1 MVAMTLVHR
10 VLYPRP
16 ILSLDEY
23 ITRKG
28 GEGIAT
34 ALEMDPAAIIDRVLA
49 SGLRGRGG
57 AGFPTGLKWQTV
69 AANRS
74 TDAPST
80 VIVNAAEG
88 EPGTF
93 KDRTILR
100 RNPYLVVEGALIAAR
115 AVGADMVIFGL
126 KQAFV
131 GEVERLRD
139 AIEEAEDTGWSTG
152 VDLRVFEGPDEYLY
166 GEESALL
173 EAIDGGWPFPRIV
186 PTFRRGVY
194 AGGATD
200 VAEGPALVNNTE
212 TLANVSRIMSR
223 GAEWFRSL
231 GTPDSPG
238 TIVCTV
244 TGDTRFHGVGEVQ
257 MGTPL
262 WEVIELIGGGPRRG
276 RVIKAVMAGTANA
289 IISGSQLDAPVSYE
303 GLRAIGSGLGS
314 AGFIVFDDSTDMAA
328 VAAGVSRFLA
338 VESCGQ
344 CEPCKLDGATLSA
357 LLAKVSG
364 SDAKN
369 HDVATIRH
377 RITTVA
383 DRSRCFLATQQQ
395 TILSSI
401 LDQFDDEVQAHVS
414 GVAAPAE
421 PVLIAELLDI
431 RGQVAIQDEKF
442 RHKQL
447 DWTYNDRDSGT
458 TPVDFYRKAR
468 PPWLE

>member
-1 MVAMTLVHR
+1 MTLVHR
-10 VLYPRP
+10 VLYPRA

-28 GEGIAT
+28 GEGIAV
-34 ALEMDPAAIIDRVLA
+34 AHEMEPAAIIDRVLA

-74 TDAPST
+74 TLGPST

-100 RNPYLVVEGALIAAR
+100 RNPYLVIEGALIAAR
-115 AVGADMVIFGL
+115 AVDADMVIFGL
-126 KQAFV
+126 KRAFV

-139 AIEEAEDTGWSTG
+139 AIDEAEDSGWSKG
-152 VDLRVFEGPDEYLY
+152 VELRVFEGPDEYLY

-173 EAIDGGWPFPRIV
+173 EAIDGGWPFPRVV

-212 TLANVSRIMSR
+212 TLANVSRIIAR

-231 GTPDSPG
+231 GTPESPG

-244 TGDTRFHGVGEVQ
+244 TGDTRSHGVGEVQ
-257 MGTPL
+257 MGTAL
-262 WEVIELIGGGPRRG
+262 WEVIELIGGGPRHG
-276 RVIKAVMAGTANA
+276 RTIKAVMAGTANA
-289 IISGSQLDAPVSYE
+289 IIPGSQLDAPVSYE

-314 AGFIVFDDSTDMAA
+314 AGFIVFDDTTDMAA

-344 CEPCKLDGATLSA
+344 CEPCKLDGATLSR
-357 LLAKVSG
+357 LLAKVSE
-364 SDAKN
+364 SDARD
-369 HDVATIRH
+369 HDVEMVRH

-395 TILSSI
+395 TILNSI
-401 LDQFDDEVQAHVS
+401 LDHFGDEIEAHVS
-414 GVAAPAE
+414 GAAAPVE
-421 PVLIAELLDI
+421 PALIAELLDI

-442 RHKQL
+442 RAKQL
-447 DWTYNDRDSGT
+447 DWTYNDSDSGT

-468 PPWLE
+468 PPWLG